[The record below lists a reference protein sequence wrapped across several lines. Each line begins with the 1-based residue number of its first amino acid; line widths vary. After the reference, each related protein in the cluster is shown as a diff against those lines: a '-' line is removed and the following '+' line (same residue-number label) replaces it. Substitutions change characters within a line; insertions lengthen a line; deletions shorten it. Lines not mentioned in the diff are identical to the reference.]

1 MELQFILLL
10 VSNCLPHETDDY
22 IIKYFQEIYG
32 VFNSSLNGKQ
42 YKIGVYGPRQIC
54 IALADKMLTTSS
66 FVSDMSSG
74 FTGNCGYPL
83 PEKTG
88 HLINFL
94 KLHLPLLHHL
104 QLIKL
109 PVL

>member
-1 MELQFILLL
+1 MKLMIISLNTFKKFMVFSVLLL
-10 VSNCLPHETDDY
+10 NE
-22 IIKYFQEIYG
+22 
-32 VFNSSLNGKQ
+32 KQ
-42 YKIGVYGPRQIC
+42 YKIGVYSPRQIC

-83 PEKTG
+83 PK
-88 HLINFL
+88 NWAFDQFL

-104 QLIKL
+104 QSIKL
-109 PVL
+109 PVLPSQARIRDV